1 MRIYSVSIVC
11 KFMTINTE
19 VEDIDE
25 DLQIEDVIETAKDTL
40 LNEYGIVVESLD
52 VDNVVVLELS
62 R

>member
-1 MRIYSVSIVC
+1 
-11 KFMTINTE
+11 MTINTE

-25 DLQIEDVIETAKDTL
+25 DLKVEDVIETAKDTL

-52 VDNVVVLELS
+52 VNDVVVLELP

>member
-52 VDNVVVLELS
+52 VDDVVVLELS

>member
-25 DLQIEDVIETAKDTL
+25 DLQIDDVIETARDTL

-52 VDNVVVLELS
+52 VDDVVVLELS